1 MFCLVICWGFTEP
14 GSDFLGGGKDEGGKD
29 EGGKVEG
36 GKMEGGKVEGWKDEG
51 KKVEGL
57 GLRGALVNRKCSN
70 LIVQLQSP
78 ISNFLMLNSNLKSPN
93 SQLQAKILQIARS
106 QLGVREATGKND
118 GARVEAYLSYTG
130 NKKGEPWCASFVS
143 WVFGKAGFTQP
154 RTAWSP
160 ALFPKQRQIL
170 KPLPASLFGIFYP
183 KLGRVAHCGLVVA
196 NKGNWLY
203 TIEGNTNA
211 NGAREGDGVYRKLRH
226 QRTLSLYAD
235 WLTKPKKGVVP

>member
-14 GSDFLGGGKDEGGKD
+14 GSDFLGGGKDEGGK
-29 EGGKVEG
+29 
-36 GKMEGGKVEGWKDEG
+36 VEGWKA
-51 KKVEGL
+51 EGL
-57 GLRGALVNRKCSN
+57 GLRGALVDRKYSN

-78 ISNFLMLNSNLKSPN
+78 NAQLQFLHPKLGTPI

-154 RTAWSP
+154 RTAWGP
-160 ALFPKQRQIL
+160 ALFPRQRQIL

-183 KLGRVAHCGLVVA
+183 KLGRVAHCGLVEA
-196 NKGNWLY
+196 NNGNWLY

>member
-14 GSDFLGGGKDEGGKD
+14 GSDFLGGGKDEGGKV
-29 EGGKVEG
+29 EARKVEG
-36 GKMEGGKVEGWKDEG
+36 VGFGVERFA
-51 KKVEGL
+51 VRL
-57 GLRGALVNRKCSN
+57 ANRKRSN
-70 LIVQLQSP
+70 RNVRLQSP
-78 ISNFLMLNSNLKSPN
+78 NAQLQFLHPTLGTPI

-183 KLGRVAHCGLVVA
+183 KLGRVAHCGLVEA

-211 NGAREGDGVYRKLRH
+211 NGAREGHGVYRKLRH
-226 QRTLSLYAD
+226 QRTLSLYAN
-235 WLTKPKKGVVP
+235 WLPSGKEGIK

>member
-14 GSDFLGGGKDEGGKD
+14 GSDFLGGGKDEGGK
-29 EGGKVEG
+29 
-36 GKMEGGKVEGWKDEG
+36 VEGWKA
-51 KKVEGL
+51 EGL
-57 GLRGALVNRKCSN
+57 GLRGALVNRKYSN

-78 ISNFLMLNSNLKSPN
+78 NAQLQFLHPKLGTPI

-183 KLGRVAHCGLVVA
+183 KLGRVAHCGLVEA

-226 QRTLSLYAD
+226 QRTLSLYAN
-235 WLTKPKKGVVP
+235 WLPSGKEGIK

>member
-14 GSDFLGGGKDEGGKD
+14 GSDFLVGGKDEGGKMEGWKD
-29 EGGKVEG
+29 EGRKAEGGKVEG
-36 GKMEGGKVEGWKDEG
+36 VGFGVERFA
-51 KKVEGL
+51 VRL
-57 GLRGALVNRKCSN
+57 ANRKRSN
-70 LIVQLQSP
+70 SNVRLQSP
-78 ISNFLMLNSNLKSPN
+78 NSNFLMLNSNLKSPI

-183 KLGRVAHCGLVVA
+183 KLGRVAHCGLVEA
-196 NKGNWLY
+196 NNGNWLY

>member
-14 GSDFLGGGKDEGGKD
+14 GSDFLGGGKDEGGK
-29 EGGKVEG
+29 
-36 GKMEGGKVEGWKDEG
+36 VEGWKA
-51 KKVEGL
+51 EGL
-57 GLRGALVNRKCSN
+57 GLRGALVDRKYSN

-78 ISNFLMLNSNLKSPN
+78 NAQLQFLHPKLGTPI

-118 GARVEAYLSYTG
+118 GAAVEAYLAYTG

-183 KLGRVAHCGLVVA
+183 KLGRVAHCGLVEA
-196 NKGNWLY
+196 NNGNWLY

>member
-14 GSDFLGGGKDEGGKD
+14 GSDFLGGGKDEGGK
-29 EGGKVEG
+29 
-36 GKMEGGKVEGWKDEG
+36 VEGWKA
-51 KKVEGL
+51 EGL
-57 GLRGALVNRKCSN
+57 GLRGALVDRKYSN

-78 ISNFLMLNSNLKSPN
+78 NAQLQFLHPKLGTPI

-160 ALFPKQRQIL
+160 ALFPRQRQIL

-183 KLGRVAHCGLVVA
+183 KLGRVGHCGLVEA
-196 NKGNWLY
+196 NNGNWLY

-211 NGAREGDGVYRKLRH
+211 NGAREGMGC
-226 QRTLSLYAD
+226 AEN
-235 WLTKPKKGVVP
+235 

>member
-14 GSDFLGGGKDEGGKD
+14 GSDFLGGGKDEGGK
-29 EGGKVEG
+29 
-36 GKMEGGKVEGWKDEG
+36 VEGWKA
-51 KKVEGL
+51 EGL
-57 GLRGALVNRKCSN
+57 GLRGALVDRKYSN

-78 ISNFLMLNSNLKSPN
+78 NAQLQFLHPKLGTPI

-160 ALFPKQRQIL
+160 ALFPRQRQIL

-183 KLGRVAHCGLVVA
+183 KLGRVAHCGLVEA
-196 NKGNWLY
+196 NNGNWLY